1 MVLLDVTPLSL
12 GVMTNGEIM
21 TVIVPRGSTIPVD
34 KKQTFSTGQDN

>member
-21 TVIVPRGSTIPVD
+21 TVIIPRGTTIPTE
-34 KKQTFSTGQDN
+34 KK